1 MNSHASITTGAPLS
15 IGQLSKASGVG
26 VDAIRFYER
35 KGLLPA
41 AARRASGYRVYWR
54 RDADRLGFIR
64 RAQAFGFSLEE
75 IAVLLRSREEAGGVA
90 AAKALAQVKLAALEV
105 RAAEL
110 LKLKAELALLVNHCP
125 GAGEAADCPILSAFE
140 SVPARYPE
148 AS

>member
-1 MNSHASITTGAPLS
+1 MRRHAHTPHETLMS

-26 VDAIRFYER
+26 IDAIRFYER

-41 AARRASGYRVYWR
+41 AARSASGYRKFGR
-54 RDADRLGFIR
+54 TDQDRLGFIR

-75 IAVLLRSREEAGGVA
+75 IAVLLRSRKQQGGVA
-90 AAKALAQVKLAALEV
+90 AAKTLAREKLAALEE

-110 LKLKAELALLVNHCP
+110 LRLKAELTRLVDRCP
-125 GAGEAADCPILSAFE
+125 GAGNVADCPILGAFE
-140 SVPARYPE
+140 PLPVRHRE

>member
-1 MNSHASITTGAPLS
+1 MNSHATTTNGALLS

-41 AARRASGYRVYWR
+41 AARRASGYRVYGR

-64 RAQAFGFSLEE
+64 RAQGFAFSLEE
-75 IAVLLRSREEAGGVA
+75 IAVLLRSRKEAGGVA
-90 AAKALAQVKLAALEV
+90 ATKMLAKVKLAALEV

-110 LKLKAELALLVNHCP
+110 LKLKAELALLVSHCP
-125 GAGEAADCPILSAFE
+125 GAGETADCPILGAFE
-140 SVPARYPE
+140 SAPARHTE
-148 AS
+148 VS